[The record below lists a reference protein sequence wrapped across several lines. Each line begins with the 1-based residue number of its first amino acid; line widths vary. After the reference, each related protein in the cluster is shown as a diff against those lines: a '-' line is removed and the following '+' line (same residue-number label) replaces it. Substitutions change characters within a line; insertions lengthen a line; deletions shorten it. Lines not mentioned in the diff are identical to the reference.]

1 MATMRRSAA
10 AAAAAASATVAT
22 ANASPPRQAD
32 DKEDNKHSK
41 RPRTS
46 LVATLRR
53 LHSTACSSSSTIA
66 PHVLIAV
73 LTALA
78 YTPTLQ
84 NGYVWDDRIFR
95 DAKQVTTYEGLYDIW
110 AKPGTIPRELHYWPM
125 VYTSFW
131 LDYQLFGNNPVTSH
145 ITNIVIHIANSCLI
159 LTILKRIGLN
169 DRAATLSAMIF
180 ALHPVHVESV
190 AWAIERKDTLST
202 LLYLIALLW
211 HPCLSKS
218 KRPTGALMLSLLFY
232 ALAVLTK
239 SIAVSLP
246 AVLLLIPW
254 FMSGTIRRHEF
265 VQSIP
270 FFVIGASIAI
280 YDIVQM
286 GAKGNMKFGYT
297 FVQRIMIASRAVC
310 FYLWKIIMPT
320 NLAMIYP
327 LWILSE
333 EKVIWYLSV
342 IFVACSLIGLFL
354 MRHRW
359 GRGPISGLLFF
370 GMTVGPTLGL
380 IDYSYML
387 YSFVAD
393 RYQYL
398 AMLGPVTVLSAAI
411 VQACDKADG
420 RQVLLPLE
428 RNNAGKQKSKE
439 FAGIAILLG
448 ISLYY
453 TTFRQCFAYRD
464 NESFFGHSARQ
475 NSDKAMNAWFHLAV
489 HFADSSVKEP
499 QKSIA
504 CYRRALQIINER
516 RERVPAII
524 YNQIAPMMYVNAG
537 NALIHALQNPEAATL
552 LLKEAVTN
560 LPTNAKVNQQLADA
574 LSKID
579 KNEEA
584 IEYFSKATQLDPALY
599 LAWGNMGNSYARLF
613 RKEEAEVALKKA
625 LAIKP
630 DKIIYRH
637 SLATVYSMMGKHDK
651 AVKEYDN
658 ILLFDP
664 NNTMA
669 KERRLNALEAIA
681 RHQVKLQAKQKAE
694 IKL

>member
-1 MATMRRSAA
+1 MRRSAA
-10 AAAAAASATVAT
+10 AAAAAASATAT
-22 ANASPPRQAD
+22 ASSPDQAD
-32 DKEDNKHSK
+32 GKEDNKLSK

-46 LVATLRR
+46 LIATLRR
-53 LHSTACSSSSTIA
+53 RRCSCLLTNCSASTIA
-66 PHVLIAV
+66 PHALIAV
-73 LTALA
+73 ATALA
-78 YTPTLQ
+78 YSPTLQ

-95 DAKQVTTYEGLYDIW
+95 DARQVTTYGGLYDIW
-110 AKPGTIPRELHYWPM
+110 TKPGTIEREAHYWPM

-131 LDYQLFGNNPVTSH
+131 VDYHLFGNNPVASH
-145 ITNIVIHIANSCLI
+145 VINVAIHAVNSCLI
-159 LTILKRIGLN
+159 LNVLKRIGLN

-202 LLYLIALLW
+202 LLYLMALLW
-211 HPCLSKS
+211 HPCLSNN
-218 KRPTGALMLSLLFY
+218 KRPMGFWMLSLIFY

-254 FMSGTIRRHEF
+254 FMRGTIRRDEF
-265 VQSIP
+265 LQSIP
-270 FFVIGASIAI
+270 FFVVGASIAI

-286 GAKGNMKFGYT
+286 GAKGKMNFGYS

-310 FYLWKIIMPT
+310 FYLWKIVMPT

-333 EKVIWYLSV
+333 EKVTWYLSV

-398 AMLGPVTVLSAAI
+398 AMLGPTTVLSSTI
-411 VQACDKADG
+411 VFACDKSEG
-420 RQVLLPLE
+420 GKPILPLE
-428 RNNAGKQKSKE
+428 RNSIDEKKSQK
-439 FAGIAILLG
+439 FVGITILLG

-453 TTFRQCFAYRD
+453 STFRECFAYRD
-464 NESFFGHSARQ
+464 NESFFGHSVRQ
-475 NSDKAMNAWFHLAV
+475 NSDTAMNAWFHLAV
-489 HFADSSVKEP
+489 HYADSSVKKPE
-499 QKSIA
+499 KSVA
-504 CYRRALQIINER
+504 SYRRALQIINER
-516 RERVPAII
+516 RERVPTII
-524 YNQIAPMMYVNAG
+524 YDQVAPMMYNNAG
-537 NALIHALQNPEAATL
+537 NTLIHALQTPDAAIM
-552 LLKEAVTN
+552 LLKEAAEH
-560 LPTNAKVNQQLADA
+560 LPKNAKVHQQLADA
-574 LSKID
+574 LSKVD

-584 IEYFSKATQLDPALY
+584 IEYFTKATQLDPSSY
-599 LAWGNMGNSYARLF
+599 VAWGNMGNSLARLF
-613 RKEEAEVALKKA
+613 RKEEAEAALKKA

-630 DKIIYRH
+630 DKINFRH
-637 SLATVYSMMGKHDK
+637 SLATVYAMMGKHGN
-651 AVKEYDN
+651 AIKEYDN

-664 NNTMA
+664 NNAMA
-669 KERRLNALEAIA
+669 KERKQTAIETIA
-681 RHQVKLQAKQKAE
+681 RHQAKLQAKQKPK
-694 IKL
+694 IKQ